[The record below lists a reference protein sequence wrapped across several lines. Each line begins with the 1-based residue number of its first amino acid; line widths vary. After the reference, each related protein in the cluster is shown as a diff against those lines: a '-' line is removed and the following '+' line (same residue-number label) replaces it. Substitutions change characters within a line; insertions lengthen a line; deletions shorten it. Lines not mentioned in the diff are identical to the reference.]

1 MVLRQGYWYTPEVPV
16 IRIKI
21 DDCPRDFAPYGPIR
35 LALPLKS
42 GYDYGT
48 NDEFETP
55 IHLQADRKG
64 VPQWKGEAVTH
75 HGDGR
80 RFIYLN
86 WLANHAGHPHCF
98 RRIKLF
104 LEHIPDLSPESEGTV
119 TVTIPGRG
127 KDGSPACATV
137 RVVPNKS

>member
-1 MVLRQGYWYTPEVPV
+1 MVLRQGHWYTPQVPV

-21 DDCPRDFAPYGPIR
+21 AESPREFAPYGPIR

-42 GYDYGT
+42 GYDFGK
-48 NDEFETP
+48 NDEFETT
-55 IHLQADRKG
+55 ILLQPDRKG

-86 WLANHAGHPHCF
+86 WLTQQAGHWHCF
-98 RRIKLF
+98 RRIKVF
-104 LEHIPDLSPESEGTV
+104 LEHIPDLSHESEGTIS
-119 TVTIPGRG
+119 VTIPGRG
-127 KDGSPACATV
+127 KDGTPACATARIAPRGV
-137 RVVPNKS
+137 